1 MELINPTY
9 IQNLAIV
16 PIKFTELH
24 FFLFVRSVEM
34 NLKSKHV
41 LQNTFPVA
49 VSLVDLTKTLK
60 GPDI

>member
-1 MELINPTY
+1 M
-9 IQNLAIV
+9 QNLAIV

-24 FFLFVRSVEM
+24 FFLFVRSVKM